1 MKAVR
6 RGQSRSVLMLAMK
19 HLGLVKSDTWGTRE
33 QTNKQTNKQPNKQTS
48 TNKQTKPIKAVV
60 A

>member
-1 MKAVR
+1 
-6 RGQSRSVLMLAMK
+6 MLAMK